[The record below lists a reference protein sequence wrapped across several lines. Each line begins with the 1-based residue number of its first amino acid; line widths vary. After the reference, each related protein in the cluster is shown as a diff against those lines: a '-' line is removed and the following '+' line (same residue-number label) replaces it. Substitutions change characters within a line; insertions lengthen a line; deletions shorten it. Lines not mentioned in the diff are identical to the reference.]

1 MEGQRVRY
9 WSGGRDIVGFDGSMH
24 HFEPS
29 SEATLESGEV
39 MFGDHTLCCFIR
51 KDDGTHDYIAV
62 THLEHVDTGG
72 VLDSCNDASIND
84 VCV

>member
-1 MEGQRVRY
+1 
-9 WSGGRDIVGFDGSMH
+9 MH